1 VPKAPL
7 KWCVARVRRIA
18 VPRFGSLRAYDAVD
32 LHVTANGAGRPDFEG
47 ILSFIRH
54 RCDRA
59 EAAAA
64 RLKSVPMR
72 NVLSVDVEEY
82 FHPVEIPAATQFGR
96 WPSLPSRVEFQTQQV
111 LEMLAVQD
119 VCGTFFVLGWVAEH
133 HPGLIRRIAAAGHE
147 IGCHSFSHR
156 LVYNLSPVEF
166 KRDTERA
173 IQAIQDACGVT
184 PRVYRAPSYS
194 ITNRSLW
201 ALEVLVELGFTH
213 DSSIYPIQH
222 DRYGIPGF
230 GRHVQT
236 LRTASGSIQ
245 EVPVA
250 TVQVSANRVTPVGG
264 GGYLR
269 LLPYRYTAAGIRRI
283 NEDEQAPACI
293 YFHPWELDPDQ
304 PRLASTW
311 TSRLR
316 TYTGL
321 RGMASK
327 VDRLLRDFQFST
339 ITSVHPVPVSE
350 RGPVVQFVPR
360 INPSGNQVPSNTAP
374 ALHAPLRP
382 KGGNRVT

>member
-1 VPKAPL
+1 
-7 KWCVARVRRIA
+7 
-18 VPRFGSLRAYDAVD
+18 
-32 LHVTANGAGRPDFEG
+32 
-47 ILSFIRH
+47 
-54 RCDRA
+54 
-59 EAAAA
+59 
-64 RLKSVPMR
+64 
-72 NVLSVDVEEY
+72 
-82 FHPVEIPAATQFGR
+82 
-96 WPSLPSRVEFQTQQV
+96 
-111 LEMLAVQD
+111 
-119 VCGTFFVLGWVAEH
+119 
-133 HPGLIRRIAAAGHE
+133 
-147 IGCHSFSHR
+147 
-156 LVYNLSPVEF
+156 
-166 KRDTERA
+166 
-173 IQAIQDACGVT
+173 
-184 PRVYRAPSYS
+184 
-194 ITNRSLW
+194 
-201 ALEVLVELGFTH
+201 LEVLVELGFTH

-350 RGPVVQFVPR
+350 PGPVVQFVPR
-360 INPSGNQVPSNTAP
+360 INLSGNQVPSNTAP
-374 ALHAPLRP
+374 ALDAPLRP